1 MKACTFFGHRDCPE
15 SIRGRLREEIERLI
29 SHQQADTFYVGTQG
43 SFDRMAY
50 AVLKELRNKY
60 PSIKVYRVLA
70 YMPKNGAVSN
80 DDSSGKDT
88 ILPEGIERVH
98 PRYAIVWRNN
108 WMIDKSDYVIAYV
121 THPTGGAYK
130 AVERAKKKGKEVIT
144 TA

>member
-15 SIRGRLREEIERLI
+15 SIRGRLREEVERLI

-50 AVLKELRNKY
+50 AVLKELRIKY
-60 PSIKVYRVLA
+60 PRIKVYRVLA

-80 DDSSGKDT
+80 DDGSDKDT

-98 PRYAIVWRNN
+98 ARYAIVWRNN

-121 THPTGGAYK
+121 THTFGGAYQSL
-130 AVERAKKKGKEVIT
+130 ERAKKKGKT
-144 TA
+144 TILIG